1 MGLDGGNG
9 YIVKNDYDG
18 EYYAMYIFNTI
29 KKPQPFKVFQRD
41 GTLEVVVP
49 FLKLSN
55 TDFIKKH
62 KIITL
67 KFIID

>member
-1 MGLDGGNG
+1 MAILLKMIMMVN
-9 YIVKNDYDG
+9 IMLC
-18 EYYAMYIFNTI
+18 MYIFNTI